1 MDWSYKIRLR
11 NLQMLVRLCELRNV
25 SQVAQEFNITQP
37 ALSKWLREFEA
48 HLEAPLFERHA
59 RGLEPLPLALEL
71 ARQARA
77 IVGRLDRA
85 RAVVQYMKGPV
96 RRQIAVGVSPMAA
109 IALLPG
115 ALREF
120 HGRHPE
126 VFVHISEDT
135 VDHLGSRLHSGEL
148 DVLIGRLEEEP
159 TPEVGREL
167 LCDTP
172 LCLAMCHTHP
182 LAREPD
188 AAWERVLEYPW
199 VIPPPG
205 SPFRRLVD
213 LALEAMN
220 RGKPNFLVESA
231 YIHTSARLLEGTD
244 LIAPMSRATAWGVQ
258 GLRRLALREFP
269 IDYQGSVDL
278 VWRVEDQ
285 GDELIGDFMECARRE
300 AARMAV

>member
-1 MDWSYKIRLR
+1 MDWSYKIRLK

-71 ARQARA
+71 ARQART

-85 RAVVQYMKGPV
+85 RAMVQYMKGPV

-120 HGRHPE
+120 HARHPE
-126 VFVHISEDT
+126 AFVQVREDT
-135 VDHLGSRLHSGEL
+135 VDHLGAYLHSGEL
-148 DVLIGRLEEEP
+148 DVLVGRLEEEP
-159 TPEVGREL
+159 TPELGREK

-172 LCLAMCHTHP
+172 LCLAMCRRHP

-188 AAWERVLEYPW
+188 APWERALEYPW
-199 VIPPPG
+199 VVPPPG

-220 RGKPNFLVESA
+220 QGKPNFLVESA

-258 GLRRLALREFP
+258 GSGALAMRDLP
-269 IDYQGSVDL
+269 INYQGSVDL
-278 VWRVEDQ
+278 VWRTGDQ
-285 GDELIGDFMECARRE
+285 GDELISDFMDCARRE
-300 AARMAV
+300 AERMKV